1 MRKRLLNSGLVVAVL
16 MVLCAASVLVAAYS
30 YRGISGTFPQL
41 VGWIFLGLTLL
52 ELALQVRRA
61 LRGEP
66 AVGPDAGDTGEG
78 SNQSLMKEFKAF
90 AWLGGLLLALYFVGF
105 LISTPLYV
113 FAFLRFSG
121 RLSLPMSLGVAAGAL
136 AFVYVVF
143 VQLLEYKLYPGVLL
157 MG

>member
-1 MRKRLLNSGLVVAVL
+1 MRERLLNSGLVVAVV
-16 MVLCAASVLVAAYS
+16 MVFCAASVLVAAYS
-30 YRGISGTFPQL
+30 YRGISGTFPQM
-41 VGWIFLGLTLL
+41 VGWIFLGLTLM
-52 ELALQVRRA
+52 ELALQVARV
-61 LRGEP
+61 LRGAP
-66 AVGPDAGDTGEG
+66 AVGSDTGEG
-78 SNQSLMKEFKAF
+78 GNQSVVKELKAF
-90 AWLGGLLLALYFVGF
+90 AWLGALLLALYFVGF

-121 RLSLPMSLGVAAGAL
+121 RLSLRMSVGVAAGAL